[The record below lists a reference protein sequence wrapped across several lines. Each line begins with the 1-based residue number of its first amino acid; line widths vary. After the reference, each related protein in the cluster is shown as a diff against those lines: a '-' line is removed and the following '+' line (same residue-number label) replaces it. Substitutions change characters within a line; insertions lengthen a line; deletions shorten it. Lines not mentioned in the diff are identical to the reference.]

1 MNEDAEFVEY
11 YTNWKQ
17 KLSNTHYA
25 NILNAHD
32 TSVGFK
38 RWILTQIKQNWTNLS
53 TVADNSLNDKQ
64 KQIQLN
70 KNKNAFL
77 QLIYDQTFNQ
87 MEFMFPALRL
97 LYDIALNELRTET
110 IVESICS
117 VIKTIYETNRQS
129 MSLETIVEHVMLC
142 LMLPKIRELI
152 SR

>member
-1 MNEDAEFVEY
+1 M
-11 YTNWKQ
+11 
-17 KLSNTHYA
+17 HM
-25 NILNAHD
+25 IH
-32 TSVGFK
+32 
-38 RWILTQIKQNWTNLS
+38 LS
-53 TVADNSLNDKQ
+53 TVTDSSLNDKQ

-129 MSLETIVEHVMLC
+129 MSLETIVDHVMLR
-142 LMLPKIRELI
+142 LMLPKIREYRDRI
-152 SR
+152 VKVCAHGNQIADQYYQNK